1 MRRPTHRGAWIATLD
16 TFVVVDPSTA
26 RRTQRRIRT
35 SAVFALVWLLGCT
48 NGGEKPVRIDLAH
61 LFPYTE
67 AGQEADAI
75 HLGTAEATRHLLRGW
90 SEVETLDGGE
100 QVSWALARRTV
111 LGFAVRQPADRQLI
125 LRCGFPN
132 TDATL
137 AVPVPVLVSLNGVG
151 VDALLLHGGLTEYQL
166 PLPAR
171 LQHAGRNRLELFNP
185 GTPQFHPIACEG
197 FQLTSGSEPSAHPTL
212 DGDTLVL
219 PAATRVDFFLH
230 VPRRGR
236 LTLGA
241 VAQPPGAAVLRIWL
255 ERDGGG
261 MQQLVESGDTSRSVD
276 VDLGRFAGDLAR
288 LDFEAS
294 GEGLVRV
301 TQPQVNGVEGKP
313 QRTTPAL
320 RSQAKP
326 GIVLYLIDTLRADH
340 LGCYGY
346 TRPTSP
352 HFDALA
358 ADGVRFAS
366 VVAQASWTTPATA
379 SILTGRYPY
388 RHGAVTLRDRIRP
401 EVSTLA
407 ERLRSQGYATAAVV
421 SNVNVRG
428 DLGFKRGFDEFVY
441 LEEDPSRPSVHV
453 RADEVQR
460 TALAWLAKHTDRPYF
475 LYVHVSDPHAPY
487 TPPENVAAR
496 FVAPA
501 SAPGLVGT
509 ADPLRALLADPRLRT
524 PSNVAYLASLY
535 DAEIAAT
542 DESFGKLVAE
552 LQRLGVYDR
561 SLIVVTADHGEEFG
575 EHGGLTHGRTLYREL
590 LTVPL
595 LLHFPHAS
603 PQGIVVPS
611 LTRQIDIVPTLLDYL
626 GATVPGD
633 LDGISR
639 LTAIGGADNAPDVAF
654 AETSLGEDIEAV
666 VSERWAAISSMSGG
680 GRGAHT
686 AVFDLVTDGN
696 EQHDVAARSP
706 VLRGYASQLLAE
718 WAVTA
723 PRPTRSAAPAAAVID
738 AKTAERLRVLGY
750 AD

>member
-1 MRRPTHRGAWIATLD
+1 M
-16 TFVVVDPSTA
+16 VV
-26 RRTQRRIRT
+26 
-35 SAVFALVWLLGCT
+35 LLWLLGC
-48 NGGEKPVRIDLAH
+48 NHSGERPVKIDLAH

-75 HLGTAEATRHLLRGW
+75 HLGTAEAARHLLRGW

-100 QVSWALARRTV
+100 QVSWALARRTA
-111 LGFAVRQPADRQLI
+111 LGFAIREPADRQLI
-125 LRCGFPN
+125 LHCGFPN
-132 TDATL
+132 TDAAL
-137 AVPVPVLVSLNGVG
+137 AVPVPVLVSLNGVA

-185 GTPQFHPIACEG
+185 GTPLFHPIACAS

-219 PAATRVDFFLH
+219 PAATRVDFFLR

-241 VAQPPGAAVLRIWL
+241 VAQPPGAAVLRISV

-261 MQQLVESGDTSRSVD
+261 TQQLFAGGGASRSVD
-276 VDLGRFAGDLAR
+276 VDLGRFADDVVHLA
-288 LDFEAS
+288 FEAA

-301 TQPQVNGVEGKP
+301 TRPQVDGVEGDP
-313 QRTTPAL
+313 RGTAPAL

-326 GIVLYLIDTLRADH
+326 GVVLYLVDTLRADH

-346 TRPTSP
+346 ARPTSP

-358 ADGVRFAS
+358 ADGVRFAT

-388 RHGAVTLRDRIRP
+388 SHGAVTLRDRIRP

-453 RADEVQR
+453 RAGEVQR
-460 TALAWLAKHTDRPYF
+460 TALAWLEKHADRPYF

-496 FVAPA
+496 FADPA
-501 SAPGLVGT
+501 TAPGLVGT

-535 DAEIAAT
+535 DAEIAST
-542 DESFGKLVAE
+542 DESFGEFVAE
-552 LQRLGVYDR
+552 LQRRGVYDR

-575 EHGGLTHGRTLYREL
+575 EHGGLTHGRTLYREQL
-590 LTVPL
+590 AVPL

-603 PQGIVVPS
+603 PKGMVVPS
-611 LTRQIDIVPTLLDYL
+611 LTRQIDIIPTLLDYL
-626 GATVPGD
+626 GAAVPGD
-633 LDGISR
+633 LDGVSR
-639 LTAIGGADNAPDVAF
+639 LGAITGADNGPDVAF

-666 VSERWAAISSMSGG
+666 VGERWAAISSMSGG

-696 EQHDVAARSP
+696 EQHDVAVTSP

-723 PRPTRSAAPAAAVID
+723 PRPARDAVPAAAVID